1 MRRETGGA
9 TLNEGT
15 QARRHA
21 GTQARR
27 RLRQTQGDA
36 DSNTHTDHAFN
47 LD

>member
-9 TLNEGT
+9 TLNE
-15 QARRHA
+15 